1 MVVLKTAMRSEIT
14 DPQATTTISPFD
26 LASSLHAA
34 SALYKTDP
42 LALGKTDPLRLRRRG
57 RQAVARQGV
66 IIPADRGRLGQ
77 FWRVWMG
84 QLSGVPK
91 SRGQLAPRQRDQ

>member
-42 LALGKTDPLRLRRRG
+42 LRLRRRG

-66 IIPADRGRLGQ
+66 IIPAGGGRPGR